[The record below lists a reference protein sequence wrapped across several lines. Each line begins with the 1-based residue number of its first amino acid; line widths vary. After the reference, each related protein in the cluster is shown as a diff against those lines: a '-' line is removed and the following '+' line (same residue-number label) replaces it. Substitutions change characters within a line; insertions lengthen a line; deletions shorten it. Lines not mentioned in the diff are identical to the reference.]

1 MIKKIS
7 FIVLPLL
14 LTGCFTQPEPAPVK
28 KQIPPFVD
36 KKLSIQPIYPE
47 IQLKKVPKQIEQE
60 IKLER
65 VPKNV
70 TFENNSTLP
79 NNLNQPI
86 LNTINNEENTIN
98 NEEISSQVVFDNQL
112 IEQSEDKISNKY
124 NIPPILFNDMPV
136 ENWAVYELSSTKTI
150 NSFSYHNGEGIITLR
165 EGFDLHLI
173 KWQNADK
180 SYYGTMVQNKNKQ
193 GKITTYY
200 TFSLPEQTERLSLKL
215 YSVKQG
221 TKYAII
227 QPE

>member
-7 FIVLPLL
+7 FTILPLL

-28 KQIPPFVD
+28 EQIPPFVD

-47 IQLKKVPKQIEQE
+47 IQLKKVPKQIEKE

-79 NNLNQPI
+79 NN
-86 LNTINNEENTIN
+86 
-98 NEEISSQVVFDNQL
+98 EEISSQVVFDNQS
-112 IEQSEDKISNKY
+112 IEPSEDKISNKY
-124 NIPPILFNDMPV
+124 NIPPIVFNDMPV
-136 ENWAVYELSSTKTI
+136 ENWTVYELSPTKTI

-180 SYYGTMVQNKNKQ
+180 SYYGKMVQSKNKH

-200 TFSLPEQTERLSLKL
+200 TFSLPEKTERLFLRL

-227 QPE
+227 QPDVQPE